1 MPKLKAPSWN
11 ASRWI
16 GVGLLGLPLYGAL
29 TFWSSLDP
37 QPDPDTHY
45 EEWARF
51 VTTEH
56 YVLTHVFG
64 TGLGFILVIFG
75 AFALG
80 AWLSTSRSA
89 RLGLAAMVLT
99 IFGSGL
105 FLLLTGVSASA
116 GPWEGQAHLAGIE
129 GLPDLPHSFADQ
141 LFGILFLLAILL
153 PFIGHVR
160 LGVAVWRSGVL
171 PKWSGAL
178 WVAAQVSMCV
188 LGLAYAVATGVQSTP
203 PTVPAGALLAVAGG
217 GWMAWTVL
225 REPAAWPSRGTIAS
239 RRSLGGR

>member
-1 MPKLKAPSWN
+1 MSAPN
-11 ASRWI
+11 LTRWI

-45 EEWARF
+45 EEWAQF

-64 TGLGFILVIFG
+64 TGLGLLLVIFG

-80 AWLSTSRSA
+80 AWLCPSRSA
-89 RLGLAAMVLT
+89 RLGLTAMVLT
-99 IFGSGL
+99 IAGSGL
-105 FLLLTGVSASA
+105 FLLLTGVSAFTV
-116 GPWEGQAHLAGIE
+116 PWEGQAYLAGIE
-129 GLPDLPHSFADQ
+129 ELSELPPSFADR
-141 LFGILFLLAILL
+141 LFGILFLVAILL
-153 PFIGHVR
+153 PFIGHVL

-178 WVAAQVSMCV
+178 WIAAQVFMYV
-188 LGLAYAVATGVQSTP
+188 LGLAYAVAVGVQSTP
-203 PTVPAGALLAVAGG
+203 PTVPIGALLAVAGG
-217 GWMAWTVL
+217 AWMALSVL
-225 REPAAWPSRGTIAS
+225 RQAVRRAPVGLAAQ
-239 RRSLGGR
+239 